1 MLNEAYSPSAKPV
14 FYRTYSR
21 SKKETWQDVCDR
33 TITAL
38 ISLGKLTK
46 TEGDLIRR
54 SQEEFKVLS
63 SGRWLWC
70 GGTDW
75 LKKPENV
82 YGAYNCSSTNI
93 DGWEALALIMNLA
106 MQGCGTGA
114 VLEDKYIK
122 NFPVIRNHL
131 TVEIVN
137 LPGTVKKE
145 NRHDDTI
152 VSGARGQVNIFV
164 GDSRKG
170 WVDSYLTLLELSSR
184 EDLAKNVKVF
194 VCLGAVRNSGEKLRG
209 FGGTANPIALAGM
222 YGKLAKILNGAIG
235 RQLTALELCKL
246 IDEASV
252 TIVAGNIRRSAGM
265 RQGSPE
271 DIEFATAKDNLWQQ
285 DNEGNWKIDP
295 DKDCLRMANHTLVYH
310 RRPTLEEVKKSVQK
324 QFHSGEGA
332 IQWAGEAVARANVDL
347 LSNKDLKNKFLD
359 LYNKSLNEA
368 LNFLAKLGLLSIA
381 EAEERMSRYATNPCF
396 RGDMKILTKDGYRAF
411 ESLDGQDVEIINAE
425 GNVSLSHIWCSG
437 EKETVRVGMGAYG
450 SIHCT
455 PDHSFLNI
463 DGKRV
468 DASELRPGDR
478 LMPFLKVPEHKN
490 KIFVCLGF
498 VQGDGQLSDLK
509 GDKKGQLGVAVNI
522 GKKDQEI
529 LEFFQET
536 EGLKCKKH
544 GERRIYVNGLNELID
559 KYDFSLYTLPFR
571 ALPSTYKG
579 WDLDIK
585 ASFLSGLYS
594 ANGSVL
600 KNGRVTLKTTC
611 REMGEQIVDSLK
623 ADFGI
628 EAYITVN
635 RPTTVSFPNGIYQCR
650 ESYDVN
656 IQQYKGRLSFF
667 NQINFIHS
675 YKIDK
680 FAKTLLATSPS
691 ISVVEKQG
699 IVKVYDFSEP
709 ITHWGVVEGF
719 VAHNCGEIVG
729 NNFFCD
735 LAEVHLNT
743 LDGKDLNS
751 LKEAF
756 KAAGLIAAVL
766 LNDKFPDERYQKS
779 RELDPIVG
787 VSFTGLFDF
796 FVNLFGESWLR
807 WWEAGRPTGSEEDFI
822 FGEDLDNWFGAFPK
836 EIKDLIEDYD
846 FTDGDG
852 GLFKE
857 IEQFYLTL
865 FKDEAHKAVWEYC
878 DTHNL
883 KRPNRCTTVQP
894 AGCLDKTAIRVFDQ
908 GLIYLDELIS
918 PGSGDRDGIGLSVR
932 DGVEVNSAIANQP
945 LNLIKITLKNGRILR
960 MTPNHRLSVGGD
972 WVRADELVRGMKID
986 FSLGEYSKTED
997 ALLLPINPEHYTREY
1012 RELERGH
1019 GRGVLTKT
1027 ISTPNLLNPDIAYM
1041 LGCLFGNG
1049 YMSDKPHRVRFSF
1062 GTTRMDIVSKIQN
1075 IVREYFGV
1083 EAAIDMYETK
1093 LEMCFASKQ
1102 LTDWLKLNNLHKAEK
1117 SAEPDRIPL
1126 AVRQSSKET
1135 ILSFFCGLIDTDG
1148 CVRKEGS
1155 LSIDSAS
1162 EKFIRNLQQ
1171 IGEAIGLSFSVF
1183 HNTKG
1188 ENKQGQK
1195 NMWGLCLS
1203 RMLST
1208 KTSIDYLNQNSIKCG
1223 EKPIPEAK
1231 RVFKFDP
1238 YQITDIEFE
1247 TTPDYS
1253 FDVAVSGVDD
1263 DDSWYWQGG
1272 LKSHNTKS
1280 LLTGAS
1286 PGWHPPKAARFI
1298 RRITFGRD
1306 DAVALACMD
1315 YGYSIIPSQSCKDA
1329 EGNLLNDPFD
1339 PRVTEWL
1346 VEIPTKTSWADNI
1359 GEDVDISKFS
1369 AKAQFD
1375 FYLQVQN
1382 YYATHNTSATLEIRQ
1397 EEIGEY
1403 AQLLYQNIQNGD
1415 GYSSA
1420 ALLARFDGGETFPR
1434 LPFEPISKEKYE
1446 DLWGEVLSRRVE
1458 GKSFDELLQARLSAA
1473 EVEDSQVGP
1482 AGCDSDKCLF
1492 KEVGK

>member
-137 LPGTVKKE
+137 LPGSLKLE
-145 NRHDDTI
+145 SRHDDTI

-310 RRPTLEEVKKSVQK
+310 RRPTLEEVKASVTK

-359 LYNKSLNEA
+359 LYDKSLNEA

-381 EAEERMSRYATNPCF
+381 EAEERMSRYATNP
-396 RGDMKILTKDGYRAF
+396 
-411 ESLDGQDVEIINAE
+411 
-425 GNVSLSHIWCSG
+425 
-437 EKETVRVGMGAYG
+437 
-450 SIHCT
+450 
-455 PDHSFLNI
+455 
-463 DGKRV
+463 
-468 DASELRPGDR
+468 
-478 LMPFLKVPEHKN
+478 
-490 KIFVCLGF
+490 
-498 VQGDGQLSDLK
+498 
-509 GDKKGQLGVAVNI
+509 
-522 GKKDQEI
+522 
-529 LEFFQET
+529 
-536 EGLKCKKH
+536 
-544 GERRIYVNGLNELID
+544 
-559 KYDFSLYTLPFR
+559 
-571 ALPSTYKG
+571 
-579 WDLDIK
+579 
-585 ASFLSGLYS
+585 
-594 ANGSVL
+594 
-600 KNGRVTLKTTC
+600 
-611 REMGEQIVDSLK
+611 
-623 ADFGI
+623 
-628 EAYITVN
+628 
-635 RPTTVSFPNGIYQCR
+635 
-650 ESYDVN
+650 
-656 IQQYKGRLSFF
+656 
-667 NQINFIHS
+667 
-675 YKIDK
+675 
-680 FAKTLLATSPS
+680 
-691 ISVVEKQG
+691 
-699 IVKVYDFSEP
+699 
-709 ITHWGVVEGF
+709 
-719 VAHNCGEIVG
+719 CGEIVG

-1117 SAEPDRIPL
+1117 NAEPDRIPL

-1403 AQLLYQNIQNGD
+1403 AQLLYQNIQNCG

-1446 DLWGEVLSRRVE
+1446 DLWGEVLARR
-1458 GKSFDELLQARLSAA
+1458 KDSSFDELLQARLSAA

>member
-1 MLNEAYSPSAKPV
+1 MFNEVYAPSAKPV

-93 DGWEALALIMNLA
+93 TDWEALSLMMNLA

-122 NFPVIRNHL
+122 NLPIIRNNL
-131 TVEIVN
+131 SVEIVN

-194 VCLGAVRNSGEKLRG
+194 VCLGAVRSSGEKLKG
-209 FGGTANPIALAGM
+209 FGGKANPIALAGM

-498 VQGDGQLSDLK
+498 VQGDGQLSDLSDLK

-611 REMGEQIVDSLK
+611 REMGEQVVDSLK

-656 IQQYKGRLSFF
+656 IQQYKERLSFF

-751 LKEAF
+751 LRDSF
-756 KAAGLIAAVL
+756 RAAGLIAAVL

-807 WWEAGRPTGSEEDFI
+807 WWEGGREEYSDRDFI
-822 FGEDLDNWFGAFPK
+822 TS
-836 EIKDLIEDYD
+836 KDLENWIETFPDEVVEIIND
-846 FTDGDG
+846 WNKSQGKFAIKHPGVCNG
-852 GLFKE
+852 LLFKALE
-857 IEQFYLTL
+857 EFYLTL

-878 DTHNL
+878 HAHSL

-894 AGCLDKTAIRVFDQ
+894 
-908 GLIYLDELIS
+908 
-918 PGSGDRDGIGLSVR
+918 SG
-932 DGVEVNSAIANQP
+932 
-945 LNLIKITLKNGRILR
+945 
-960 MTPNHRLSVGGD
+960 
-972 WVRADELVRGMKID
+972 
-986 FSLGEYSKTED
+986 
-997 ALLLPINPEHYTREY
+997 
-1012 RELERGH
+1012 
-1019 GRGVLTKT
+1019 
-1027 ISTPNLLNPDIAYM
+1027 
-1041 LGCLFGNG
+1041 
-1049 YMSDKPHRVRFSF
+1049 
-1062 GTTRMDIVSKIQN
+1062 
-1075 IVREYFGV
+1075 
-1083 EAAIDMYETK
+1083 
-1093 LEMCFASKQ
+1093 
-1102 LTDWLKLNNLHKAEK
+1102 
-1117 SAEPDRIPL
+1117 
-1126 AVRQSSKET
+1126 
-1135 ILSFFCGLIDTDG
+1135 
-1148 CVRKEGS
+1148 
-1155 LSIDSAS
+1155 
-1162 EKFIRNLQQ
+1162 
-1171 IGEAIGLSFSVF
+1171 
-1183 HNTKG
+1183 
-1188 ENKQGQK
+1188 
-1195 NMWGLCLS
+1195 
-1203 RMLST
+1203 
-1208 KTSIDYLNQNSIKCG
+1208 
-1223 EKPIPEAK
+1223 
-1231 RVFKFDP
+1231 
-1238 YQITDIEFE
+1238 
-1247 TTPDYS
+1247 
-1253 FDVAVSGVDD
+1253 
-1263 DDSWYWQGG
+1263 
-1272 LKSHNTKS
+1272 TKS

-1315 YGYSIIPSQSCKDA
+1315 YGYGIIPSQSCKDA

-1403 AQLLYQNIQNGD
+1403 AQLLYQNIQNCG

-1420 ALLARFDGGETFPR
+1420 ALLARFDSGETFPR

-1446 DLWGEVLSRRVE
+1446 DLWGEVLARR
-1458 GKSFDELLQARLSAA
+1458 KNSSFDKLLQIRLSAA

>member
-1 MLNEAYSPSAKPV
+1 MFNEVYAPSAKPV

-21 SKKETWQDVCDR
+21 GKKETWQDVCDR
-33 TITAL
+33 TINAL

-54 SQEEFKVLS
+54 SQEGFNVLA

-93 DGWEALALIMNLA
+93 DSWEALALMMNLA

-122 NFPVIRNHL
+122 NLPVIRNHL

-137 LPGTVKKE
+137 LPGSLKPE
-145 NRHDDTI
+145 NRHEETT
-152 VSGARGQVNIFV
+152 VSGGQSQVNIFV

-170 WVDSYLTLLELSSR
+170 WVTSYLAFLMLSSR

-194 VCLGAVRNSGEKLRG
+194 VCLGAVRNSGEKLKG

-222 YGKLAKILNGAIG
+222 YIQLAKILNNAIG

-252 TIVAGNIRRSAGM
+252 VIVAGNLRRSAGM
-265 RQGSPE
+265 RQGSP
-271 DIEFATAKDNLWQQ
+271 DDTEFATAKDNLWQQ
-285 DNEGNWKIDP
+285 TEGQWKIDP
-295 DKDCLRMANHTLVYH
+295 DRDCLRMANHTLVYH
-310 RRPTLEEVKKSVQK
+310 RRPTLEEVQKSVTK
-324 QFHSGEGA
+324 QFYSGEGA

-347 LSNKDLKNKFLD
+347 LNTSELKKNFLD
-359 LYNKSLNEA
+359 LYDKNLDEA
-368 LNFLAKLGLLSIA
+368 LIFLIKLGDISYT
-381 EAEERMSRYATNPCF
+381 EAQERVSRYATNPC
-396 RGDMKILTKDGYRAF
+396 G
-411 ESLDGQDVEIINAE
+411 
-425 GNVSLSHIWCSG
+425 
-437 EKETVRVGMGAYG
+437 
-450 SIHCT
+450 
-455 PDHSFLNI
+455 
-463 DGKRV
+463 
-468 DASELRPGDR
+468 
-478 LMPFLKVPEHKN
+478 
-490 KIFVCLGF
+490 
-498 VQGDGQLSDLK
+498 
-509 GDKKGQLGVAVNI
+509 
-522 GKKDQEI
+522 EI
-529 LEFFQET
+529 L
-536 EGLKCKKH
+536 
-544 GERRIYVNGLNELID
+544 
-559 KYDFSLYTLPFR
+559 
-571 ALPSTYKG
+571 
-579 WDLDIK
+579 
-585 ASFLSGLYS
+585 
-594 ANGSVL
+594 
-600 KNGRVTLKTTC
+600 
-611 REMGEQIVDSLK
+611 
-623 ADFGI
+623 
-628 EAYITVN
+628 
-635 RPTTVSFPNGIYQCR
+635 
-650 ESYDVN
+650 
-656 IQQYKGRLSFF
+656 F
-667 NQINFIHS
+667 N
-675 YKIDK
+675 
-680 FAKTLLATSPS
+680 
-691 ISVVEKQG
+691 
-699 IVKVYDFSEP
+699 
-709 ITHWGVVEGF
+709 
-719 VAHNCGEIVG
+719 
-729 NNFFCD
+729 NNFCN
-735 LAEVHLNT
+735 LSEIHLNT
-743 LDGKDLNS
+743 LDGRDLNS
-751 LKEAF
+751 LRKAF
-756 KAAGLIAAVL
+756 RAGGLIAAVL
-766 LNDKFPDERYQKS
+766 LNDKFPDARYQKS

-807 WWEAGRPTGSEEDFI
+807 WWEGGRTVGEGEDFI
-822 FGEDLDNWFGAFPK
+822 TGDDLDNWNKNFPQ
-836 EIKDLIEDYD
+836 EVRDLIDDYD
-846 FTDGDG
+846 FGEGDG
-852 GLFKE
+852 ELFKE

-878 DTHNL
+878 DAHSL

-894 AGCLDKTAIRVFDQ
+894 AGCLDKTAVRVFDQ
-908 GLIYLDELIS
+908 GLIYLDELIN

-932 DGVEVNSAIANQP
+932 DGIEVNSAIANPP
-945 LNLIKITLKNGRILR
+945 LNLIKVTLKNGRTLR
-960 MTPNHRLSVGGD
+960 MTPNHRLSIGGN
-972 WVRADELVRGMKID
+972 WVRADELVTEMKID
-986 FSLGEYSKTED
+986 FSLGEYLKTED

-1012 RELERGH
+1012 REFERGH

-1075 IVREYFGV
+1075 IVMQYFGV
-1083 EAAIDMYETK
+1083 EAKIDMYETK

-1117 SAEPDRIPL
+1117 SAELDRIPL

-1148 CVRKEGS
+1148 CIRKEGA

-1171 IGEAIGLSFSVF
+1171 IGEAVGLSFSVF

-1195 NMWGLCLS
+1195 DMWGLCLS
-1203 RMLST
+1203 RMLSA
-1208 KTSIDYLNQNSIKCG
+1208 KTSLNYLNQNSIKCS
-1223 EKPIPEAK
+1223 EKPLPEVK
-1231 RVFKFDP
+1231 RTFKFDP

-1315 YGYSIIPSQSCKDA
+1315 YGYSVIPSQSCKDS
-1329 EGNLLNDPFD
+1329 EGNLLDDPFH
-1339 PRVTEWL
+1339 PLCTEWL
-1346 VEIPTKTSWADNI
+1346 VEIPTKTIWADNVA
-1359 GEDVDISKFS
+1359 GEIDISKFS
-1369 AKAQFD
+1369 VKAQFD

-1382 YYATHNTSATLEIRQ
+1382 YYTTHNTSATLEIRQ
-1397 EEIGEY
+1397 EEIEEY
-1403 AQLLYQNIQNGD
+1403 SQLLYQNIQECG

-1446 DLWGEVLSRRVE
+1446 DLWGEVLARRVE
-1458 GKSFDELLQARLSAA
+1458 GKSFDELLQARLKNV
-1473 EVEDSQVGP
+1473 ETEDSQVGP
-1482 AGCDSDKCLF
+1482 PGCDSDKCLF
-1492 KEVGK
+1492 TAAKN